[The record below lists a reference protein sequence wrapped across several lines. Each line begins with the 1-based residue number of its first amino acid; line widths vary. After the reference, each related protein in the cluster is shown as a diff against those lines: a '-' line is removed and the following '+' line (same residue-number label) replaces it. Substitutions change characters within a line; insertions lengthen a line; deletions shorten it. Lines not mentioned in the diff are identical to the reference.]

1 MVIHP
6 KIRGF
11 ICTTA
16 HPVGCEANVRR
27 QIEHVQSNGP
37 IGNDAHKGPKKV
49 LVIGSSQGF
58 GLASRIVS
66 TFGSDADT
74 LGIFFEKP
82 PKGTKLASAGW
93 YQTAAFEKEATAAGR
108 YCRSINGDAF
118 SQEIKDLTIKTIQE
132 DLGQVDCVIYS
143 LAAPRRT
150 HPITGETFNSTLK
163 PREEIYRNK
172 TVNSNTGEVSQ
183 IELPTASEEEIT
195 NTIAVMGGEDWA
207 MWTQALSDAGVL
219 ADGAINVAY
228 SYLGPEVT
236 QPIYANGTIGAA
248 KRDLESTG
256 LKLDQM
262 MKETHGGRAFVSVNK
277 ALVTQASSAI
287 PVIPLYI
294 SLLYK
299 VMKEKKVHEGCIE
312 QIDRLFRDCLYTTQ
326 GEIPVDNVGRVRVDD
341 LELREDVQAEVMKAW
356 KVIETENFKELADYE
371 GYKEEFLAL
380 FGFGYDCVDYD
391 ADVEHDIVLHGLVQS
406 ETMQ

>member
-16 HPVGCEANVRR
+16 HPIGCATNVKR
-27 QIEHVQSNGP
+27 QIEYVQSNGQ
-37 IGNDAHKGPKKV
+37 IEGGAKKV

-58 GLASRIVS
+58 GLASRISS
-66 TFGSDADT
+66 TFTCGADT

-82 PKGTKLASAGW
+82 PKGVKPASAGW
-93 YQTAAFEKEATAAGR
+93 YQTAAFEEEATKVGR
-108 YCRSINGDAF
+108 YCKSINGDAF
-118 SQEIKDLTIKTIQE
+118 SQEIKDLTIKTIKE
-132 DLGQVDCVIYS
+132 DLGQVDLVIYS

-150 HPITGETFNSTLK
+150 HPVSGETFNSTLK

-183 IELPTASEEEIT
+183 IELPTASEEEIA
-195 NTIAVMGGEDWA
+195 NTIAVMGGEDWK
-207 MWTQALSDAGVL
+207 MWMDALSEAGVL
-219 ADGAINVAY
+219 SDKAMTVAY

-236 QPIYANGTIGAA
+236 KPIYANGTIGAA
-248 KRDLESTG
+248 KRHLEDTG
-256 LKLDQM
+256 LELDKFMQE
-262 MKETHGGRAFVSVNK
+262 KYQGRAFVSVNK

-299 VMKEKKVHEGCIE
+299 VMKRLGVHEGCIE
-312 QIDRLFRDCLYTTQ
+312 QIDRLYRERLFTAD
-326 GEIPVDNVGRVRVDD
+326 GEIPVDEVGRIRVDD
-341 LELREDVQAEVMKAW
+341 WELREDVQAEVMKAW
-356 KVIETENFKELADYE
+356 KVIETENFKELADYD
-371 GYKEEFLAL
+371 GYLEEFLAL
-380 FGFGYDCVDYD
+380 FGFGYDNVDYD
-391 ADVEHDIVLHGLVQS
+391 ADVEHDVKLAGLVEL
-406 ETMQ
+406 ETSAS